1 MESRG
6 DDTEVGNGFFV
17 HVPGAKRK
25 FILTAGH
32 NLVSKTKHTE
42 LKAHLSNG
50 QVINISEDDVR
61 VTEDWKQYPEER
73 RAAQHD
79 YGVILL
85 GDEVKIPGD
94 FGFSLPLSLADRLD
108 CELSVNGY
116 RVTSD
121 HPLTSTGPCV
131 NPIIHD
137 NQLEY
142 MIETEGGISGSP
154 VWVGYKSQP
163 TVVAIH
169 NYGPKIK
176 NSHYGSKGT
185 RINLKCLRNIFDWT
199 GVDMT
204 PKLLRAIDPE
214 SKLVVP
220 SLRLIYWAQDSAFRV
235 IVDEVDEPAET
246 MLISVFPVYAGPT
259 GANHIKSG
267 YGFMQTRPDGW
278 LRWLSWNPPP
288 ASTT

>member
-1 MESRG
+1 
-6 DDTEVGNGFFV
+6 
-17 HVPGAKRK
+17 
-25 FILTAGH
+25 
-32 NLVSKTKHTE
+32 
-42 LKAHLSNG
+42 
-50 QVINISEDDVR
+50 
-61 VTEDWKQYPEER
+61 
-73 RAAQHD
+73 
-79 YGVILL
+79 
-85 GDEVKIPGD
+85 
-94 FGFSLPLSLADRLD
+94 
-108 CELSVNGY
+108 
-116 RVTSD
+116 
-121 HPLTSTGPCV
+121 
-131 NPIIHD
+131 
-137 NQLEY
+137 

-288 ASTT
+288 ASTVSLVNDIRKAWLGRPEGKQWDSGEPFAIVTPLWPTSVSEQRKEYMLVIDLAEIIKKAKWRLEEPGEILNLIAYQPFRSNQKKIKMDPGELPN